1 MGGIPRI
8 ERREAPCEEMVS
20 CVSQGCINA
29 KSPKFVY
36 RVRAS
41 LVIWAPEGL
50 LQAAWL
56 QLVWL
61 GAECLFLLGCPFL
74 SGGLDQT

>member
-61 GAECLFLLGCPFL
+61 GGECFVPVRVSFLIRG
-74 SGGLDQT
+74 S